1 MKNQTHEE
9 TFDLDYKGTS
19 LNPLNGKNTGL
30 VITGSL
36 NREKYGITFNQQL
49 ETGGFLLGKDL
60 NVEFDLEFPLED

>member
-1 MKNQTHEE
+1 MKDQTHEE

-19 LNPLNGKNTGL
+19 LNPLNGKTLGL

-49 ETGGFLLGKDL
+49 ETGGFLLEKT
-60 NVEFDLEFPLED
+60 